1 MRPRHHHRHH
11 GWLERHHRLLHNPRR
26 VRLQRR
32 LFLWFGLTIF
42 ATGIAV
48 GCVMWGLG
56 PGSSRFHSAAGLVEL
71 GRKEFAAAFHDR
83 ARLEALARNVA
94 SAFHTDLE
102 VLDDKGVL
110 LVRTGAPCEHGFDW
124 DIEQGGTRLGSVRAC
139 NRKRPHGGVPTL
151 LSALGSAV
159 LVLWAASAFVARRLT
174 RPLDELERVTR
185 EIGAGNLA
193 ARVRLG
199 RHQTGEVG
207 SLADSVNEMASRIER
222 QLREERALLAA
233 VSHELRSPLSRLRM
247 LAELARSGNQP
258 EARLA
263 EIETEIEGIDAL
275 IGKLLA
281 SSRLEFDAL
290 QRKTLD
296 ARAIARRALEALN
309 LPESLL
315 DASESANVDG
325 DATLLGR
332 ALGNLLENATRH
344 AGGPVALRVAPEELP
359 AGPVVRFEVLDRG
372 PGFPAG
378 ALTRAF
384 DAFFSAGSPGEPS
397 LGLGLSLVARIARA
411 HGGRAFAENRAE
423 GGARVVLELP
433 QKSAYSAA
441 RLR

>member
-1 MRPRHHHRHH
+1 MRSHPPHHHHHHRA
-11 GWLERHHRLLHNPRR
+11 WLERHHRLFHNPRR

-32 LFLWFGLTIF
+32 LFLWFGLSIL

-48 GCVMWGLG
+48 SCVMWGFG
-56 PGSSRFHSAAGLVEL
+56 PGSSRFQGAAGVLDL
-71 GRKEFAAAFHDR
+71 ARKEFAAAFRDR
-83 ARLEALARNVA
+83 ARLETLSRNVA
-94 SAFHTDLE
+94 SAFHADLD
-102 VLDDKGVL
+102 VVDARGAL
-110 LVRTGAPCEHGFDW
+110 LVRTGAPCEHGFDL
-124 DIEQGGTRLGSVRAC
+124 DIEEGGMRLGSVRAC
-139 NRKRPHGGVPTL
+139 NHHRPHGGLATL
-151 LSALGSAV
+151 LATLGSAV
-159 LVLWAASAFVARRLT
+159 FVLWGASAFVARRLT

-247 LAELARSGNQP
+247 LSELARSGNQP

-263 EIETEIEGIDAL
+263 EIETEIEGIDSL

-290 QRKTLD
+290 QRKKLD
-296 ARAIARRALEALN
+296 AREVARRALEALN

-315 DASESANVDG
+315 EAPESASIEG

-332 ALGNLLENATRH
+332 ALGNLLENAARH
-344 AGGPVALRVAPEELP
+344 AGGPIALRVALEEPP
-359 AGPVVRFEVLDRG
+359 AGPVLRFEVLDAG

-384 DAFFSAGSPGEPS
+384 DAFYSAGSPDEPS

-411 HGGRAFAENRAE
+411 HGGRAFAEDRPE

-433 QKSAYSAA
+433 QGRA
-441 RLR
+441 

>member
-1 MRPRHHHRHH
+1 MRPHHLGQLH
-11 GWLERHHRLLHNPRR
+11 ERHRRWFHDPRR

-32 LFLWFGLTIF
+32 LFLWFGLTIL

-48 GCVMWGLG
+48 SCVMWGFG
-56 PGSSRFHSAAGLVEL
+56 PGSARFQSMSGMLEL
-71 GRKEFAAAFHDR
+71 ARKEFSAAFHDR
-83 ARLEALARNVA
+83 ARLEALSNNVA
-94 SAFHTDLE
+94 QAFHADLE
-102 VLDDKGVL
+102 IVDASGAL
-110 LVRTGAPCEHGFDW
+110 LVRTGKACERTIDLELQENGRKL
-124 DIEQGGTRLGSVRAC
+124 GTVRAC
-139 NRKRPHGGVPTL
+139 RKPPHGGVSLLFGTL
-151 LSALGSAV
+151 ASAV
-159 LVLWAASAFVARRLT
+159 FVLWGASAFVARRLT
-174 RPLDELERVTR
+174 RPLNELERVTR

-207 SLADSVNEMASRIER
+207 SLADSVNEMAARIER

-233 VSHELRSPLSRLRM
+233 VSHEIRSPLSRLRM
-247 LAELARSGNQP
+247 LAELARSGNQT
-258 EARLA
+258 EARLT

-296 ARAIARRALEALN
+296 ARELARRALQALN

-315 DASESANVDG
+315 DASESASWRVDG

-344 AGGPVALRVAPEELP
+344 AGGAAGLRVVRQDLP
-359 AGPVVRFEVLDRG
+359 AGSVVRFEVLDDG

-384 DAFFSAGSPGEPS
+384 DAFFSAGSPDEPS

-411 HGGRAFAENRAE
+411 HGGRAFAENRSE

-433 QKSAYSAA
+433 VSDG
-441 RLR
+441 

>member
-1 MRPRHHHRHH
+1 MRHHH
-11 GWLERHHRLLHNPRR
+11 LHHRGWHARFHGAFHDSRR

-32 LFLWFGLTIF
+32 LFIWFGLTIL

-48 GCVMWGLG
+48 SCVMWGLG
-56 PGSSRFHSAAGLVEL
+56 PGSSRFQGMTGLREL
-71 GRKEFAAAFHDR
+71 AQKEFAAAFRDR
-83 ARLEALARNVA
+83 ARLEALSNNVA
-94 SAFHTDLE
+94 AAFHHDLE
-102 VLDDKGVL
+102 VVDASGAL
-110 LVRTGAPCEHGFDW
+110 LVRTGAPCKRGIVLS
-124 DIEQGGTRLGSVRAC
+124 IEDGGKKLGTIRAC
-139 NRKRPHGGVPTL
+139 NQHKPHGGILTL
-151 LSALGSAV
+151 VGTLGSAV
-159 LVLWAASAFVARRLT
+159 FVLWGASAFVARRLT
-174 RPLDELERVTR
+174 RPLNELERVTR

-207 SLADSVNEMASRIER
+207 SLADSVNEMAARIER

-233 VSHELRSPLSRLRM
+233 VSHEIRSPLSRLRM
-247 LAELARSGNQP
+247 LAELARSGNQT

-290 QRKTLD
+290 QRTTLD
-296 ARAIARRALEALN
+296 ARALARRALESLS

-315 DASESANVDG
+315 EAGESASVDG

-332 ALGNLLENATRH
+332 ALGNLLENTTRH
-344 AGGPVALRVAPEELP
+344 AGGPVGLRVVPRELP
-359 AGPVVRFEVLDRG
+359 SGPVVRFEVLDGG

-384 DAFFSAGSPGEPS
+384 DAFFSAGSPDEPS

-411 HGGRAFAENRAE
+411 HGGRAFAENRSE

-433 QKSAYSAA
+433 QKLA
-441 RLR
+441 

>member
-1 MRPRHHHRHH
+1 MRSRHLEHLRRHH
-11 GWLERHHRLLHNPRR
+11 EKHHRFFHHPRR

-32 LFLWFGLTIF
+32 VFLWFGLTIL
-42 ATGIAV
+42 ATLIAV
-48 GCVMWGLG
+48 SSVMWGFG
-56 PGSSRFHSAAGLVEL
+56 PGSPRFQSEFSGILEL
-71 GRKEFAAAFHDR
+71 ARREYAAAFGDR
-83 ARLEALARNVA
+83 ERLAALSENVA
-94 SAFHTDLE
+94 SAFHADIQVE
-102 VLDDKGVL
+102 DASGKVLV
-110 LVRTGAPCEHGFDW
+110 VTGAPCERGFELEVKDG
-124 DIEQGGTRLGSVRAC
+124 ERRLGTVLAC
-139 NRKRPHGGVPTL
+139 RKARPHAGVATL
-151 LSALGSAV
+151 LAALAAAA
-159 LVLWAASAFVARRLT
+159 LVLWGASAFIARRLT

-233 VSHELRSPLSRLRM
+233 VSHEIRSPLARLRM
-247 LAELARSGNQP
+247 LSELARSGNQT
-258 EARLA
+258 EARLS
-263 EIETEIEGIDAL
+263 EIEAEIEGIVTL

-290 QRKTLD
+290 QRKTLN
-296 ARAIARRALEALN
+296 ARQLAARALEALS
-309 LPESLL
+309 LEPSLL
-315 DASESANVDG
+315 QSPASVAVEG

-332 ALGNLLENATRH
+332 ALGNLLENAVRH
-344 AGGPVALRVAPEELP
+344 AGGVEHLNVTTHELP
-359 AGPVVRFEVLDRG
+359 SGNVVRFEVLDRG

-384 DAFFSAGSPGEPS
+384 DAFFSAGAPDEPS

-411 HGGRAFAENRAE
+411 HGGRAYAENRAE

-433 QKSAYSAA
+433 HKPE
-441 RLR
+441 